1 MKNLH
6 YIFIVLITIFCC
18 SNTPNTVSPNEVY
31 NNSQGIMM
39 YKGQPYTGKVMGE
52 NNGYMVV
59 EKGVIKQMIISHKNG
74 NVAIKIELEYPRM
87 SFWDDRGNKMSKQEF
102 LKNYP
107 SFKSIT
113 ETWDE
118 VIPLSN

>member
-1 MKNLH
+1 
-6 YIFIVLITIFCC
+6 
-18 SNTPNTVSPNEVY
+18 
-31 NNSQGIMM
+31 MM

-59 EKGVIKQMIISHKNG
+59 EKGVIKQMILCHKNG

-87 SFWDDRGNKMSKQEF
+87 SFWDDRGNKMNKQDF